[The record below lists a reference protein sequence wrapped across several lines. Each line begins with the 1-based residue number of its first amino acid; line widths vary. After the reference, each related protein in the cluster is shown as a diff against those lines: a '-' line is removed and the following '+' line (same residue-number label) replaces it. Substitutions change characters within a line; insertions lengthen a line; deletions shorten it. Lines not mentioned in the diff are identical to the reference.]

1 MDLQA
6 IIVDACVLTEDD
18 ECQARAQTGSRPG
31 RATGQPIWYGS
42 RGLLARA
49 LGRTMMIWAD
59 SAAGDEESTDCRA
72 TEIWSIG
79 TLPLAGQRR
88 ESMGRPG
95 FRLGSLQ
102 ILEAGCERRR
112 RGKPRDWW
120 TCCPT
125 SFGSVN
131 IYGDGSQFS
140 FFGI

>member
-1 MDLQA
+1 
-6 IIVDACVLTEDD
+6 
-18 ECQARAQTGSRPG
+18 
-31 RATGQPIWYGS
+31 
-42 RGLLARA
+42 
-49 LGRTMMIWAD
+49 MMIWVD
-59 SAAGDEESTDCRA
+59 SAAGDEESTDRRA

-131 IYGDGSQFS
+131 STVTVLNFFS
-140 FFGI
+140 LVFDVIINRFSGFVCRMAQRRQIRCVF

>member
-1 MDLQA
+1 
-6 IIVDACVLTEDD
+6 
-18 ECQARAQTGSRPG
+18 
-31 RATGQPIWYGS
+31 
-42 RGLLARA
+42 
-49 LGRTMMIWAD
+49 MMIWVD
-59 SAAGDEESTDCRA
+59 SAAGDEESTDRRA
-72 TEIWSIG
+72 TAIWSIG

-131 IYGDGSQFS
+131 FYGDGSQF
-140 FFGI
+140 FFLWYLT